1 MTSIMNKVTC
11 SLCRKKI
18 NEKKWDEHLLSTEHL
33 QECASEKYG
42 IAARFFGLI
51 FNTCHNRCD
60 IYNLID
66 EKIFEFWESYFARK
80 QPRGK
85 FNILCSDSINN
96 SESHCIS
103 KIIVYMIL
111 EKHTLIHWIRQYFV
125 EFVMLKYINHFFMII

>member
-33 QECASEKYG
+33 QECASEKDG
-42 IAARFFGLI
+42 NAARFFELI
-51 FNTCHNRCD
+51 FNTCHNRSD

-80 QPRGK
+80 QPREK
-85 FNILCSDSINN
+85 FDILCSDSINN
-96 SESHCIS
+96 LESECIS

-111 EKHTLIHWIRQYFV
+111 EKHTLIHWIR
-125 EFVMLKYINHFFMII
+125 